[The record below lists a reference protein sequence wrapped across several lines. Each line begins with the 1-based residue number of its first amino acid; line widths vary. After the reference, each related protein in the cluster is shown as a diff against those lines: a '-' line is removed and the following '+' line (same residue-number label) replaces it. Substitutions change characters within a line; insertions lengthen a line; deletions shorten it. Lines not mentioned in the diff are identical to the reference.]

1 MLLYFHEYKIAINA
15 NEERGEQELG
25 CEAIRTDPEKE
36 DLDIH
41 KSINEI
47 WNFQLIGDI
56 LF

>member
-15 NEERGEQELG
+15 NEERGKQELG

-47 WNFQLIGDI
+47 
-56 LF
+56 